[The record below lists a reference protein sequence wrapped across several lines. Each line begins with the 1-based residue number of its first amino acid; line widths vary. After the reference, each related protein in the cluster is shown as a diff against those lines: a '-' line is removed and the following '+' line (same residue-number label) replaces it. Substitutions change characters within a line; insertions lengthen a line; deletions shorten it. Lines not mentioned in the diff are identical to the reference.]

1 MGYGNIEIS
10 RQSASALRVLKP
22 DSERKTKTEKK
33 QKKDLCSELDCSSQP
48 VPEIRQKTRRVPEGG
63 IQLTRV
69 RTGTRNVFSLKG
81 NQTNQTSRALSNR
94 NRIFFL
100 IDIHTASGL
109 YSAQVQCCFSSTKT
123 VGTIRDNPGQPPR
136 LSHSSWALF
145 GSSSVLLYVH
155 RDHKDYLE
163 AQDGH
168 FDFHTAPELCHSRK
182 TAHPAAREPSYISL
196 TT

>member
-123 VGTIRDNPGQPPR
+123 VGTIRDGEPRTTTSTFTQLLGCIRLKFSVALRPQRSPRTIWKPRTAISTFTQLLNSVSAGRQPIQR
-136 LSHSSWALF
+136 LESP
-145 GSSSVLLYVH
+145 
-155 RDHKDYLE
+155 
-163 AQDGH
+163 
-168 FDFHTAPELCHSRK
+168 APC
-182 TAHPAAREPSYISL
+182 P
-196 TT
+196 